1 VCGIV
6 AHVGSRDCVPI
17 LLEGLAQLEYRGYDS
32 AGLAVVNRSGG
43 LRVHKAK
50 TRVAELGSSL
60 PARFK
65 GGPGI
70 GHTRWATHGEPNDI
84 NAHPHVVG
92 PVAVVHNGIIENA
105 DELRAKLIAEGA
117 EFVSE
122 TDSEVLAHLIAR
134 AGGYLPGPG
143 GTEDGAEYAADPLD
157 ENGTAANA
165 RAAKA
170 SAADASAADAN
181 AANANAANANA
192 ASASA
197 ANASAANGTAG
208 GGSRGNSAQAGGTAG
223 GTGRRGSA
231 RNGDGTDRDPGT
243 GGGLEEAVRQAL
255 TSVVGTYGIAVLDAR
270 YPDRIVAARNGSPVV
285 LGIGDKE
292 MFVASDVAALVRYTR
307 QVVHL
312 DDGEVATVR
321 ADGFHTSTLDAR
333 TTTHEPSLIEADL
346 HSYSADGYTHF
357 MRKEIHEQPRTVERA
372 LRGRLEERFH
382 TAHLGGLNIDAR
394 QARAIRRVK
403 ILGCGSAYYAGQVGA
418 QLIEELARIPA
429 DAEAAS
435 EFRYRNPVVEADTLY
450 IAVSQSGETH
460 DTLAAVREL
469 KRKGGRVIGVVNAVG
484 SAIARECEGGV
495 YLHAG
500 PEISVTS
507 TKTFTATC
515 VVFSLLALHLGRI
528 HDLSPADGARVIAGL
543 HALPGQVSEVLAQE
557 ERIAD
562 LAKDLTGYHGMFFVG
577 RVRGWPIAREGAQ
590 KLKEVSYL
598 HAEAYPASELKH
610 GPLALV
616 GPDLPTVAVVPDDE
630 LRDKNIST
638 LGEVKA
644 RRGRILAVGHGT
656 LDPRLADDMVEVPKN
671 EPELDPILLSV
682 PLQLLAYHAA
692 VTLGNDVD
700 KPRNLAKSVTVE

>member
-6 AHVGSRDCVPI
+6 AYVGSRDCVPI
-17 LLEGLAQLEYRGYDS
+17 LLEGLARLEYRGYDS
-32 AGLAVVNRSGG
+32 AGLAVVARSGG

-50 TRVAELGSSL
+50 GRVADLSASL

-65 GGPGI
+65 GSPGI
-70 GHTRWATHGEPNDI
+70 GHTRWATHGEPSDI
-84 NAHPHVVG
+84 NAHPHVAG
-92 PVAVVHNGIIENA
+92 TVAVVHNGIIENA

-117 EFVSE
+117 EFTSE

-134 AGGYLPGPG
+134 S
-143 GTEDGAEYAADPLD
+143 DH
-157 ENGTAANA
+157 
-165 RAAKA
+165 
-170 SAADASAADAN
+170 
-181 AANANAANANA
+181 
-192 ASASA
+192 
-197 ANASAANGTAG
+197 
-208 GGSRGNSAQAGGTAG
+208 
-223 GTGRRGSA
+223 
-231 RNGDGTDRDPGT
+231 GD
-243 GGGLEEAVRQAL
+243 LEESVREAL
-255 TSVVGTYGIAVLDAR
+255 TAVVGTYGIAVLDAR

-292 MFVASDVAALVRYTR
+292 MFVASDIAALVRYTR

-312 DDGEVATVR
+312 DDGEVATVQ
-321 ADGFHTSTLDAR
+321 ADGFRTSTLDAR
-333 TTTHEPSLIEADL
+333 TTTHEPSVIDADL
-346 HSYSADGYTHF
+346 GSYSADGYTHF
-357 MRKEIHEQPRTVERA
+357 MRKDIHEQPRTIERA
-372 LRGRLEERFH
+372 LRGRIEERFS
-382 TAHLGGLNIDAR
+382 TAHLGGLNFDAR
-394 QARAIRRVK
+394 EARAIRRVK
-403 ILGCGSAYYAGQVGA
+403 ILGCGSAYYAGEVGA

-429 DAEAAS
+429 DAEPAS

-450 IAVSQSGETH
+450 VAVSQSGETY

-484 SAIARECEGGV
+484 SAIARECKGGV

-515 VVFSLLALHLGRI
+515 VVFGLLALHLGRI
-528 HDLSPADGARVIAGL
+528 HDLSPADGRRVIDGL
-543 HALPGQVSEVLAQE
+543 HELPGQVTEVLAQE
-557 ERIAD
+557 ERIAGI
-562 LAKDLTGYHGMFFVG
+562 AKDLTGYAGMFFVG

-638 LGEVKA
+638 LGEIKA
-644 RRGRILAVGHGT
+644 RHGRVLVVGHGT
-656 LDPRLADDMVEVPKN
+656 LDARLADDVVEVPKN

-692 VTLGNDVD
+692 VVLGNDVD